1 MWFSWHWQHVWLW
14 YGLDAKHV
22 ESSGVR
28 RCSSRQMLRAQLAL
42 EGVQLNKAQYLWPWQ
57 RHWPKRID
65 QQNLQTL
72 LEQWAQ
78 LLCAGLPLLSCISL
92 VHLEQASGRLRYE
105 LIQLQSALLTGA
117 NFSQALSQSRMFPPT
132 IVQLVQ
138 AGEAS
143 GELGEL
149 LTQIHQQS
157 ARQENLKR
165 RFKHS
170 LFMPL
175 VTLLSGWAVSL
186 LIIYWV
192 VPQVANL
199 YASDAYELPI
209 LTQWLLD
216 FSHMANSNMGSVLV
230 AFMLGYITLV
240 WLWSVPKARVK
251 LEWLLWHVPGLGRL
265 MYLQSQAEVFLVL
278 SLTFRTGVPLLDCLT
293 LAANGSSWKRVSKD
307 LKMAMVGLQQGQKL
321 SQILTKMAWQPQAL
335 QLIRVGEAS
344 GNLALSFTQLQGYYE
359 AQVVNQS
366 KWLEQL
372 LEPVLLIVVAVF
384 VGLILVALYLPL
396 FQVGQMM

>member
-1 MWFSWHWQHVWLW
+1 
-14 YGLDAKHV
+14 
-22 ESSGVR
+22 
-28 RCSSRQMLRAQLAL
+28 
-42 EGVQLNKAQYLWPWQ
+42 
-57 RHWPKRID
+57 
-65 QQNLQTL
+65 
-72 LEQWAQ
+72 
-78 LLCAGLPLLSCISL
+78 
-92 VHLEQASGRLRYE
+92 
-105 LIQLQSALLTGA
+105 
-117 NFSQALSQSRMFPPT
+117 
-132 IVQLVQ
+132 
-138 AGEAS
+138 
-143 GELGEL
+143 
-149 LTQIHQQS
+149 
-157 ARQENLKR
+157 
-165 RFKHS
+165 
-170 LFMPL
+170 MPL

-216 FSHMANSNMGSVLV
+216 FSHIANSNMGSVLV
-230 AFMLGYITLV
+230 AFILGYIALV

-293 LAANGSSWKRVSKD
+293 LSANGSSWKRISKD
-307 LKMAMVGLQQGQKL
+307 LKMAMIGLQQGQKL

-366 KWLEQL
+366 QWLEQL